1 MTPEDALRFWEEA
14 HHPLSE
20 VHRESFKKR
29 VEQLGLTEYLS
40 SWFKAAVRQEKRLI
54 DVAEL
59 LEEQNRER
67 QALKGRLNEYDYTQ
81 RIRAVLPAELAL
93 ATPRN
98 ALRAWEA
105 THHELTE
112 VHRESFMKRVEELG
126 LSDYKLTEFANAI
139 RETKLLTD
147 VQKMLEEQEPF

>member
-1 MTPEDALRFWEEA
+1 MADVEQVAREVVLDSGGRPAIWEEA

-54 DVAEL
+54 DVTEL

-67 QALKGRLNEYDYTQ
+67 RALGR
-81 RIRAVLPAELAL
+81 A
-93 ATPRN
+93 
-98 ALRAWEA
+98 
-105 THHELTE
+105 
-112 VHRESFMKRVEELG
+112 S
-126 LSDYKLTEFANAI
+126 
-139 RETKLLTD
+139 
-147 VQKMLEEQEPF
+147 

>member
-29 VEQLGLTEYLS
+29 VEELGLTEYLS

-59 LEEQNRER
+59 LEQRNRER
-67 QALKGRLNEYDYTQ
+67 QALKG
-81 RIRAVLPAELAL
+81 
-93 ATPRN
+93 
-98 ALRAWEA
+98 
-105 THHELTE
+105 
-112 VHRESFMKRVEELG
+112 
-126 LSDYKLTEFANAI
+126 KLTEPRYGRSEFKGRDKGDFGICPAPRSSGGSGGRSWI
-139 RETKLLTD
+139 SGE
-147 VQKMLEEQEPF
+147 